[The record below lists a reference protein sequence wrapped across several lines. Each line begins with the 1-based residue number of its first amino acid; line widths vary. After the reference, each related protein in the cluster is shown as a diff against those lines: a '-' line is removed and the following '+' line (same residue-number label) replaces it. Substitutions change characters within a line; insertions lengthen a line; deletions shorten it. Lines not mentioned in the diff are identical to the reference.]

1 MKTNANG
8 NDDKGVFKI
17 KEQKLSYFDNHLIT
31 YPKSLKN
38 LGEVSDEDKLSI
50 YFYAYNQGD
59 KVYETLLDFAQTPG
73 KVRVAGSRGQTLTE
87 KKEADATLINAAYY
101 FINFDSK

>member
-17 KEQKLSYFDNHLIT
+17 KEQKLSYF
-31 YPKSLKN
+31 
-38 LGEVSDEDKLSI
+38 ESI
-50 YFYAYNQGD
+50 DSYAYNLVD